1 MLQLHAQLIFPSQC
15 CHHCGGSGFN
25 RCHRCF
31 GRGQVSVS
39 YEKNSVALGN
49 LLIIEKTRI
58 CRRVKRGF
66 GKCPTLV
73 DLRRRSERLENVE
86 LRSISKDKVFY
97 WKQKFPVIVDS
108 IVIYFV
114 CLFVCLFVCFCLVL
128 YRCDARHVT
137 ARDAELF
144 TVMET
149 LIERL
154 ATGVTAVGE
163 EGKSWPRI
171 CHYWSQYQHHYRH
184 H

>member
-97 WKQKFPVIVDS
+97 WKQKFPVIVEGS

-114 CLFVCLFVCFCLVL
+114 CLFLCLFGVIQV
-128 YRCDARHVT
+128 RCSTCHGSGHRTVH
-137 ARDAELF
+137 RDGF
-144 TVMET
+144 SHRET
-149 LIERL
+149 
-154 ATGVTAVGE
+154 
-163 EGKSWPRI
+163 
-171 CHYWSQYQHHYRH
+171 CHWCHGSGRRR
-184 H
+184 